1 MDPLCQALLNVLC
14 FCLAFL
20 VWGSGCYVISA
31 AWVKKGAGGI
41 TRREQW
47 VGVMIGVA
55 GAVLLAALVIGVGVP
70 LLTLLPFGALR
81 LEQSALFQYV
91 WVIAI
96 R

>member
-1 MDPLCQALLNVLC
+1 MCSAFAWLSWYGERMLCY
-14 FCLAFL
+14 F
-20 VWGSGCYVISA
+20 GSLGE
-31 AWVKKGAGGI
+31 KGAGGI

-96 R
+96 RLQIW